1 MPVTFT
7 KKPKAS
13 KATELPPLVLGHAPC
28 EETQLVTWLDPSNK
42 TTRTPIGWIT
52 DGSPSMTGFTE
63 MQLKSAVSMVGEL
76 VQLPAT
82 SRSAMMNIVQIG
94 SPPVAT
100 GFSEIAK
107 FQVPE
112 LHIAS
117 TTPLHTAL
125 DRMTHD
131 LGTLFSDFRARG
143 IERTESVVIITTDG
157 YANGTTEE
165 ELNESIRKFLEL
177 GKKWAV
183 TNLVVGVGSQLN
195 IPLLKALANTVP
207 PLRIDELNAA
217 CLMPFIQKMAERF
230 SQSRRGQKLEL
241 ELPEGMQPIE

>member
-7 KKPKAS
+7 KKPKAL
-13 KATELPPLVLGHAPC
+13 KTTELPPLVRGFSPR
-28 EETQLVTWLDPSNK
+28 EETQLATGLDPSNK

-52 DGSPSMTGFTE
+52 DGSPSMTGFTDV
-63 MQLKSAVSMVGEL
+63 QLKSAVSMVGEL

-82 SRSAMMNIVQIG
+82 SRSVMMNIVQIG
-94 SPPVAT
+94 TPPVAT
-100 GFSEIAK
+100 GFSEIAE
-107 FQVPE
+107 FRVPE
-112 LHIAS
+112 LHVAS
-117 TTPLHTAL
+117 TTPLHAAL

-131 LGTLFSDFRARG
+131 LGALFSDFRARG

-157 YANGTTEE
+157 FANGATAEQI
-165 ELNESIRKFLEL
+165 NEAIRKFLEL

-195 IPLLKALANTVP
+195 VPLLKSLTNSVP
-207 PLRIDELNAA
+207 PLRIDELNAD

-241 ELPEGMQPIE
+241 ELAEGMEPIE

>member
-13 KATELPPLVLGHAPC
+13 KTTELPPLVRGFSPR
-28 EETQLVTWLDPSNK
+28 EETQLVTGLDPSNR
-42 TTRTPIGWIT
+42 TTRTPIGWVT
-52 DGSPSMTGFTE
+52 DGSPSMTGFTDA
-63 MQLKSAVSMVGEL
+63 QLQSAVSMVGEL

-82 SRSAMMNIVQIG
+82 ARSVMMNVVQIG
-94 SPPVAT
+94 TPPVAT
-100 GFSEIAK
+100 GFSEIAR
-107 FQVPE
+107 FRVPD
-112 LHIAS
+112 LHVAQ
-117 TTPLHTAL
+117 TTPLHAAL

-131 LGTLFSDFRARG
+131 LGGLFSDFRARG

-157 YANGTTEE
+157 YANGATETE
-165 ELNESIRKFLEL
+165 INESIRKFLDL

-195 IPLLKALANTVP
+195 EPLLKALANSVP

-217 CLMPFIQKMAERF
+217 CLMPFIQTIAERV
-230 SQSRRGQKLEL
+230 SQSRRGSSSQMKRSD
-241 ELPEGMQPIE
+241 P

>member
-13 KATELPPLVLGHAPC
+13 KTTELPAPVRGFSPR
-28 EETQLVTWLDPSNK
+28 EETHLVTCLDSSNK

-52 DGSPSMTGFTE
+52 DGSPSMTGFTDA
-63 MQLKSAVSMVGEL
+63 QLQSAVSMVGEL

-82 SRSAMMNIVQIG
+82 ARSVMMNIVQIG
-94 SPPVAT
+94 TPPVAT
-100 GFSEIAK
+100 GFSEIAR
-107 FQVPE
+107 FRVPE
-112 LHIAS
+112 LHVAQ

-125 DRMTHD
+125 DRITHD
-131 LGTLFSDFRARG
+131 LGALFSDFRARG

-157 YANGTTEE
+157 YANCATETE
-165 ELNESIRKFLEL
+165 INESIRKFLEL

-195 IPLLKALANTVP
+195 EPLLKSLANSVP
-207 PLRIDELNAA
+207 PLRIEELNAA
-217 CLMPFIQKMAERF
+217 CLVPFIQKIAERV

-241 ELPEGMQPIE
+241 ELPEGLEPIE